1 MRRVRKMQENYQQV
15 PNIITGKDL
24 DYLSDMFTWNLGAYK
39 KLSNCIEQVQTEDIR
54 STIQS
59 AIDLFHNHVQEIL
72 NILNQGGSN
81 E

>member
-1 MRRVRKMQENYQQV
+1 MQQNYQEV

-24 DYLSDMFTWNLGAYK
+24 DYLSDMFSWNLSAYK
-39 KLSNCIEQVQTEDIR
+39 KLNNCINEVQEEDVRNILCE
-54 STIQS
+54 
-59 AIDLFHNHVQEIL
+59 AIDLFHSNTQTIL

>member
-1 MRRVRKMQENYQQV
+1 MQQNYQEV

-24 DYLSDMFTWNLGAYK
+24 DYLSDMFTWNLSAYK
-39 KLSNCIEQVQTEDIR
+39 KLNNCINQVREEDVR
-54 STIQS
+54 NLLEE
-59 AIDLFHNHVQEIL
+59 AIELFHSNTQIVL